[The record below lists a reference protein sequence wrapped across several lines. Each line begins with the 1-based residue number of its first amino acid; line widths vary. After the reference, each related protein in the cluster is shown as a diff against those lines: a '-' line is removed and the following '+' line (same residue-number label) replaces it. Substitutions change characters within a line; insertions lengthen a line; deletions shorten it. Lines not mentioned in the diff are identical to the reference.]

1 MGLHKMPT
9 VKLFDIL
16 GVITK
21 INTENFIETAR
32 ICGAI
37 AVQILIF
44 IQTHPVRKLIKQKIS
59 ANKLNLIHLQI

>member
-37 AVQILIF
+37 AVQDSYIYSN
-44 IQTHPVRKLIKQKIS
+44 TSSKKIY
-59 ANKLNLIHLQI
+59 